1 MRNITKEELNEIL
14 RKHELWLEGKDGGE
28 RANLYRADLSNAN
41 LYRANLREAYL
52 GYARLYRANLREA
65 NLDGANLCEAYLR
78 YANVSNANLHGANL
92 SDANLDEAYLYRAN
106 FRNANLGNANLRGA
120 YLLEADLDGANL
132 RGANLDE
139 AYLYRANLR
148 NANLGNA
155 NLREAN
161 LLEADL
167 REVKVNSRTA
177 FFHLQ
182 CPEEGSFIGW
192 KKAVCN
198 YNFVIVK
205 LLITEDALRSSAT
218 TRKCRA
224 SKAKVLDIQD
234 LDGNSLDVCS
244 AHSDYDVDFIYKV
257 GEVVEVDNFDPDR
270 WKECSAGIH
279 FFITR
284 QEAVDYGL

>member
-1 MRNITKEELNEIL
+1 MRNITEKELDEIL
-14 RKHELWLEGKDGGE
+14 HKHELWLDGKDGGK
-28 RANLYRADLSNAN
+28 RADLSGVD
-41 LYRANLREAYL
+41 LTLKKLSGANLRCANL
-52 GYARLYRANLREA
+52 SGANLRGV
-65 NLDGANLCEAYLR
+65 NLLHTNLSYTDLR
-78 YANVSNANLHGANL
+78 GANL
-92 SDANLDEAYLYRAN
+92 SDTNLHHTDLSGATLFMTSTSGIRAY
-106 FRNANLGNANLRGA
+106 
-120 YLLEADLDGANL
+120 ETT
-132 RGANLDE
+132 
-139 AYLYRANLR
+139 
-148 NANLGNA
+148 
-155 NLREAN
+155 
-161 LLEADL
+161 
-167 REVKVNSRTA
+167 S

-192 KKAVCN
+192 KKAVCGDEN
-198 YNFVIVK
+198 VIVK

>member
-1 MRNITKEELNEIL
+1 MRNITEEELNEIL
-14 RKHELWLEGKDGGE
+14 RNHELWLEGEDGGE
-28 RANLYRADLSNAN
+28 RAH
-41 LYRANLREAYL
+41 LRGE
-52 GYARLYRANLREA
+52 
-65 NLDGANLCEAYLR
+65 
-78 YANVSNANLHGANL
+78 NL
-92 SDANLDEAYLYRAN
+92 S
-106 FRNANLGNANLRGA
+106 
-120 YLLEADLDGANL
+120 GANL
-132 RGANLDE
+132 RGADLSE
-139 AYLYRANLR
+139 ADFSGADLS
-148 NANLGNA
+148 
-155 NLREAN
+155 EAN
-161 LLEADL
+161 LCGANLSGAFLSDTNL
-167 REVKVNSRTA
+167 SGAFLSGANLSGAIVNSRTA

-234 LDGNSLDVCS
+234 LDGNSLGACS
-244 AHSDYDVDFIYKV
+244 AHSDYDEYFIYKV
-257 GEVVEVDNFDPDR
+257 GEVVEVSDFDPDR

-284 QEAVDYGL
+284 QEAVGYIL